1 MKTCKHCKAEVP
13 ADAKKCKHCT
23 GDLRNWFVRHWIIT
37 GFIIVMFIGAV
48 AGSGGNKQNGSS
60 SRKTDTADTETAAI
74 KITATQLASEYTANE
89 ISADS
94 KYKDKILEVSGTVSN
109 VGIIL
114 GSPYVT
120 LKTNEILSDIQCM
133 LKDSEQSKAGN
144 LQKGQKVV
152 VKGKGGGKS
161 LNIALN
167 NCSIE

>member
-37 GFIIVMFIGAV
+37 GIIIIVGVGSV
-48 AGSGGNKQNGSS
+48 AGGGKQSS
-60 SRKTDTADTETAAI
+60 SSSTTSKTDTANTETAAI

-109 VGIIL
+109 VGKTL

-120 LKTNEILSDIQCM
+120 LKTDEVLSDIQCM

-144 LQKGQKVV
+144 LQKGQNIV
-152 VKGKGGGKS
+152 VKGKDRGKS
-161 LNIALN
+161 LNITLS

>member
-37 GFIIVMFIGAV
+37 GFIVIMFIGAV
-48 AGSGGNKQNGSS
+48 TSAGGNKQNSS
-60 SRKTDTADTETAAI
+60 NPSKTGAANVEEII
-74 KITATQLASEYTANE
+74 KISANQLASEYTANE
-89 ISADS
+89 ISADG
-94 KYKDKILEVSGTVSN
+94 KYKDKILEVSGTVSS
-109 VGIIL
+109 VAKVF
-114 GSPYVT
+114 GSPYIT
-120 LKTNEILSDIQCM
+120 LKTNEVLSEIQCM